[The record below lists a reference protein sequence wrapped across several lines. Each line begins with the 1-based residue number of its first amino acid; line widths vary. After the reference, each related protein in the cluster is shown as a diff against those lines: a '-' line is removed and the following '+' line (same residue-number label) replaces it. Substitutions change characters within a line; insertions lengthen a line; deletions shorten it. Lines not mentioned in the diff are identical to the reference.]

1 MTPPIAVDWDAL
13 KQEWR
18 ERGTDAIRGK
28 LVELNLIS
36 DTSLDFLGDALM
48 GESIWQHAL
57 ARRGDTSL
65 LAYFVFVWGMSMWEF
80 TSDHNE
86 VRTKVA
92 NARNGYLRGYHRATE
107 LANADDLKGA
117 ARRESLKKYVQEER
131 NLVHLIFDSLTMP
144 VDLARTPIENK
155 PPDEVSGALLLDAM
169 NVESAVYSGSLVA
182 TQVRATAISEL
193 CDELLAYDL
202 IDTEGCP
209 DGIRGLLREVVG
221 AHRKYY
227 GCVALAA
234 DALQRAARDGAEAL
248 PVLDVAIE
256 RLTKVQRGLGDDV
269 YSSEL
274 PAYRVALTA
283 WRDRLRRRT
292 PAVLLDSIAITT
304 LYPFA
309 LPDVDGKEAQRI
321 ARRRGRSA
329 TFSGLPASEPYELQ
343 LTDIWTWGGRRR
355 ELNSTIGLPMPA
367 LAAQLH
373 DEAAAAHNY
382 DVELRFNDLGNH
394 YLRVHLV
401 LSDPSPNDIN
411 QALRRATTYSGAQLV
426 ESSGQP
432 WDSIADYA
440 KQVIIGVESWIREN
454 REAKS
459 ATDETG
465 SESKYEFK
473 PDFDYHVVV
482 SLDGAHV
489 LGSDWKRREA
499 KKEEILRD
507 YGSLLLQMLNRET
520 TTLDEWICWSR
531 PKVIPN
537 LLGEACFPGDFA
549 IGTESTTV
557 LYMPSTPRWARSGYQ
572 EVAEFAASFPPLIY
586 QTRTVLDNKLDR
598 ADRFTQT
605 DDDNDIDRQEAEL
618 NDMRTGL
625 HETLEVIRKIR
636 TYLVPSQLLSLRAEG
651 AFLDQLYQRSRLP
664 ELRDDID
671 GYLEMGRTSIDRMN
685 THEARLHDHRN
696 RKYQNTVQIILFLVG
711 TFSFSSVAA
720 LFLTVWYG
728 SNIPGK
734 DTDPPIDSTWS
745 WHYWDAVWVIA
756 AYLVVVGVG
765 YWYLYKRSKPK
776 TAAAKTTSS

>member
-256 RLTKVQRGLGDDV
+256 RLTKAQRGLGDDV

-465 SESKYEFK
+465 SDSKYEFK

-598 ADRFTQT
+598 ADRFTQS

-720 LFLTVWYG
+720 LVLTVYYG
-728 SNIPGK
+728 STIPGG
-734 DTDPPIDSTWS
+734 DTKEDAPQN

-756 AYLVVVGVG
+756 AYFFVVGVG